1 LDWTYN
7 SVAPCLLREMGAT
20 GLKPCG
26 TLHRTCMKKTK
37 TKDSHL
43 LEEWDKAHLWHPFT
57 QMKDFQAEKP
67 IIIEEAE
74 GVILR
79 DIYGSEYIDGVSSM
93 WCNIHGHR
101 NRHIDQAVK
110 AQLDKV
116 AHSTM
121 LGLSNVPAIRLAKRL
136 VEITPKGL
144 NKVFYSDNGSTAV
157 EVALKM
163 SFQYW
168 LQMGL
173 PEKQRFIALEHGYH
187 GDTLGAVG
195 VGGIKSFHELHKPLL
210 FNTALAPSP
219 HCYRCPLHKDKETCK
234 LACLEKLEEILKKN
248 CRETAAL
255 IMEPLVQGAGGMI
268 VHPPGFLKGVRELCS
283 KYDVLLIAD
292 EVMTGFGRTGRM
304 FACEHE
310 DVVPDIMCLSKGING
325 GYMPLAATLTTD
337 KIYSAFLGDRGKTFY
352 HGHTY
357 TGHPLGCAAALASLD
372 LFENEGVL
380 EKLQPKIRLF
390 NESLN
395 RFHELKHV
403 GDIRHIGLI
412 AGIELVRDK
421 KAKEEFH
428 PGNRVGQEVV
438 LEARSRG
445 VFLRPLGDVIVIMPP
460 LSITADELTRLLEI
474 IYESIRGLESAREQY
489 F

>member
-1 LDWTYN
+1 
-7 SVAPCLLREMGAT
+7 
-20 GLKPCG
+20 
-26 TLHRTCMKKTK
+26 MKKTK
-37 TKDSHL
+37 VKAKETNQ
-43 LEEWDKAHLWHPFT
+43 LEKWDKAHLWHPFT
-57 QMKDFQAEKP
+57 QMKDFLSAERP

-79 DIYGSEYIDGVSSM
+79 DIHGNEYIDGVSSM

-101 NRHIDQAVK
+101 NRHIDRAVK

-121 LGLSNVPAIRLAKRL
+121 LGLSNVPAIRLAKSL
-136 VEITPKGL
+136 VGIAPDGL

-168 LQMGL
+168 RQTGL
-173 PEKQRFIALEHGYH
+173 PEKQRFIALERGYH

-195 VGGIKSFHELHKPLL
+195 VGGIKSFREPYKPLL
-210 FNTALAPSP
+210 FNTTFAPAP
-219 HCYRCPLHKDKETCK
+219 YCYRCPLHRDKETCR
-234 LACLEKLEEILKKN
+234 LECLKKLEEILEKN
-248 CRETAAL
+248 YRETAAL

-268 VHPPGFLKGVRELCS
+268 VHPAGFLKGVRELCS

-292 EVMTGFGRTGRM
+292 EVMTGFGRTGKM
-304 FACEHE
+304 FACEYE
-310 DVVPDIMCLSKGING
+310 GVAPDIMCLSKGING
-325 GYMPLAATLTTD
+325 GYMPLAVTLATD
-337 KIYSAFLGDRGKTFY
+337 KIYNAFLGDRWKTFY

-372 LFENEGVL
+372 LFRNESIL
-380 EKLQPKIRLF
+380 KNLQPKIRLF
-390 NESLN
+390 GRHLS

-403 GDIRHIGLI
+403 GDVRHLGLI

-421 KAKEEFH
+421 ETKEEF
-428 PGNRVGQEVV
+428 PPDEKTGQRVILG
-438 LEARSRG
+438 ARKRG
-445 VFLRPLGDVIVIMPP
+445 AFLRPLGDVIVIMPP
-460 LSITADELTRLLEI
+460 LSITANELTRLLEI
-474 IYESIRGLESAREQY
+474 TYESISGLESTRE
-489 F
+489 